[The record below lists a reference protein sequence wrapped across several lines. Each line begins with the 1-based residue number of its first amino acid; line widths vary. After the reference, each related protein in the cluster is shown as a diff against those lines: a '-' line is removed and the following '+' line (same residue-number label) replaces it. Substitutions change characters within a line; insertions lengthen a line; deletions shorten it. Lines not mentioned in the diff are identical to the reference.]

1 MSRTLAC
8 GCKSLDAEFARG
20 VASLLLSPTCADLK
34 LINHDPLLGQQ
45 EGHSIFA
52 HSLVL
57 HLRCPK
63 LLDELLAEPESDAAA
78 PPSSPTPTP
87 ANLAPPRVVKL
98 PADTSAATIEAVLT
112 FAYVGEMSTSLSET
126 EIFDVHRAAERYAL
140 PQLMQRC
147 EARLLE
153 DLSPSIAP
161 GRLLHAIHVEATH
174 LAKLIEGYVL
184 RNFDAVTQ
192 TASFSELPAQLG
204 ATLFECRYARPLVEA
219 VRCSGASLAVIE
231 AVAER
236 AGPSAL
242 QLHVPAPAGS
252 ATGSAPAE
260 AAAEGADGGPRCS
273 VLEAALWCN
282 PASVA
287 RWDVASMLLRRG
299 AELGA
304 ERGAELGAESDPLPS
319 STGPSVRGLGVLSA
333 SGLEPGSS
341 VLHAAAMHIRSAS
354 HCEAVLAWLV
364 ERGAD
369 INDADSEGCTPL
381 DRAGWAG
388 APRALLEA
396 IIELGGCARGS
407 NRQGDTLVHAAVRS
421 GDLSFCQRLVG
432 LGTELS
438 AVNARGEAPLL
449 IALTRG
455 LFELVELL
463 LDHGATAVDGLT
475 GGVALGN
482 AAIHADH
489 SSRKEAATLYERASR
504 VLKGAIADLTN
515 EAEHKVYVQLLE
527 QYERRARYLRAMR
540 PPSPVPAAAAPARS
554 AAAAPTDAADDA
566 DDADA
571 AAAAAASSTAPFAA
585 DGAAP
590 SADAGEIAGEIE
602 WDNEGIPRSPPRSP
616 GWPPPA
622 TSERPSSSSM
632 ASALNSPQ
640 EPPASPSAHDPHAV
654 AADGARKCATNG
666 CFFEASWGLYC
677 CARCKL
683 SDGSAHG
690 PLCSRRELPRAPP
703 PSPAQKAAPPSP
715 AQSSP
720 ARKFLSGREAALA
733 ALAAARAGEA
743 PLVSPPPEPVKY
755 SSGREAALAAL
766 AAMQAG
772 ERALTPPPLEEG
784 EEGEMSGEAAGDEST
799 GTITDGIVRPQP
811 LTVPLPPGVEVAP
824 IPMMQNLKGVPPSSP
839 SSSKPNASFST
850 KGEGLLRTLCAAASV
865 PPSMRVQLAML
876 LLNRWSTDL
885 DVIDPDPTD
894 GSTLLHALAAT
905 GALPLPSRDRLGA
918 GDHDPTALRAAAAA
932 TLQLCELLLDAGASV
947 NSASHKGNSPL
958 HVACA
963 ASVRL
968 PLINALLRARADVNA
983 LNVRREAPL
992 HLLAV
997 SSAFESTAAVQALLG
1012 AGAKLGLRD
1021 SRLET
1026 PLHKAVLCGNVPL
1039 ACELVRAGASLNIV
1053 NAAGQTP
1060 LDLASWQGAAQRV
1073 QLLEAISHPPL
1084 WVPDHVSAL
1093 CMLCREPFTATRR
1106 RHHCRHCGTTV
1117 CGTCSARRAPIAKFA
1132 IKEPVRLCSTCH
1144 PIVLATDAPTL
1155 PVVPD
1160 NDAPRTV
1167 RLVNELSS
1175 TSAEPGGPTLSTNPW
1190 ADQAAQAWKT
1200 SLARDAGDGR
1210 RPFALSN
1217 EGSGDEYSGE
1227 NGAGRGHT
1235 TSAGGEVGGALFRRG
1250 SERKTR

>member
-1 MSRTLAC
+1 MPIDAPADADLA
-8 GCKSLDAEFARG
+8 AEFARG
-20 VASLLLSPTCADLK
+20 VSSLLLSPTCADLK
-34 LINHDPLLGQQ
+34 LIQHDPLLGQQ

-63 LLDELLAEPESDAAA
+63 LLDELLADPESDAAA

-87 ANLAPPRVVKL
+87 ANLAPPRAVKL

-112 FAYVGEMSTSLSET
+112 FAYVGKMSTSLSET

-140 PQLMQRC
+140 TQLMQRC

-204 ATLFECRYARPLVEA
+204 ATLFERRYARPLVEA

-260 AAAEGADGGPRCS
+260 SAVEGADGGPRCS

-287 RWDVASMLLRRG
+287 RWDVAAMLLRRG
-299 AELGA
+299 TELGVEMA
-304 ERGAELGAESDPLPS
+304 VEMGVELGVESDPLPS
-319 STGPSVRGLGVLSA
+319 STAPSVPGLGVLSA

-369 INDADSEGCTPL
+369 INEADNEGCTPL

-527 QYERRARYLRAMR
+527 QYVKRARYLRATR
-540 PPSPVPAAAAPARS
+540 PPSPMPAAAVRIRS
-554 AAAAPTDAADDA
+554 GAATPTDA
-566 DDADA
+566 ADA
-571 AAAAAASSTAPFAA
+571 AAAAAAPSTTPIAA

-602 WDNEGIPRSPPRSP
+602 WDEEGIPRSPGRSP
-616 GWPPPA
+616 P
-622 TSERPSSSSM
+622 SSSM
-632 ASALNSPQ
+632 ASAFNSPQ
-640 EPPASPSAHDPHAV
+640 EPPASPSAHDLHAV

-677 CARCKL
+677 CARCKM
-683 SDGSAHG
+683 SNGAAHG

-743 PLVSPPPEPVKY
+743 PLVSPPPEPVKFA
-755 SSGREAALAAL
+755 SGREAALAAL

-784 EEGEMSGEAAGDEST
+784 EEGEMSGEAAGDERT

-811 LTVPLPPGVEVAP
+811 LTVPRPPGDEVAP
-824 IPMMQNLKGVPPSSP
+824 IPMMQNLKGVPPSLP
-839 SSSKPNASFST
+839 SGSKPNASFST

-997 SSAFESTAAVQALLG
+997 SSAFESAAAVQALLG

-1117 CGTCSARRAPIAKFA
+1117 CGACSARRAPIAKFA

-1175 TSAEPGGPTLSTNPW
+1175 ASAVPGGPTLSTNPW
-1190 ADQAAQAWKT
+1190 ADQAPCRADQAAQAWKT
-1200 SLARDAGDGR
+1200 SLARDEGDGR

-1217 EGSGDEYSGE
+1217 EESGDEDSGE

-1235 TSAGGEVGGALFRRG
+1235 TSASGEVGGALFRRG